1 MSVGTWC
8 NNAVMLGW
16 LSYRVFK
23 DAWLVVVTWLVLST
37 VLVVAALTGLGGQ
50 NLFSRLH
57 SVTADTPGTQSA
69 EGDYVLDSLSGD
81 AVTVSLLVSNVD
93 LSTTQQQE
101 EVAQALSTAH
111 TDLGQLVGTHNV
123 LDPFVVPGMLTSDAA
138 RSMAADS
145 MDGFVVV
152 VTVNPNGSAVADP
165 QDTRYAQ
172 EVATLVDQVSDRLEE
187 VPAELADTAPG
198 AQGTVSH
205 DGLVEEA
212 VSGEAGR
219 DLLRSGL
226 LLLPV
231 ALLVTALAV
240 GRLLQVGAC
249 LLAAVISAASTLG
262 AVHGL
267 SLVVEVPYVAATVFW
282 VLGGSLTLGYALLLT
297 SRYKE
302 ELGAGTPGRGV
313 AEPAGPS
320 EDVPPG
326 STPGDTHAHGRSPSP
341 SPGRSAPVRGTH
353 RYRREAEAPPAA
365 RPLSATMRTAGRT
378 VVFSA
383 LAVAVSLCGLYLAAG
398 GVLRTSALTG
408 VVVLLVAVSVS
419 LTLVPALL
427 ALGGRRVPHSPSRPP
442 ALLLPVLSVFS
453 SVSVFSTLSSAL
465 GRLPGMRRGDQG
477 AAPAPTRSRRAFP
490 WAVLAG
496 CLLVM
501 TGLAVPLGSLHTLT
515 SAASDQLPVGSD
527 QRAYTAVLEQEYPS
541 TVDQDATLVFAGT
554 GEGVTEFIND
564 HVASVPGVEAVVSP
578 STAGDYTVVYLDL
591 AGERWSATAEEAVTA
606 LRALDP
612 PVETWVTGRAA
623 SQVDMRTSLL
633 ASAPVVVA
641 AVVLATVV
649 LLLLLTDSLLLPLV
663 AVPVTGLSLSA
674 SLGVLTWVLQ
684 EGSGRSLLGLAPA
697 GAVGVE
703 TTAVVTAV
711 LLGLGLAMSHE
722 AVLVSRVAEYRD
734 AGTDHRAALRLGLRR
749 SRGPV
754 LAAAVVTVAACA
766 SLLLSRL
773 PLIQEAGLALALIVT
788 VDLVLVRLLLLPSVM
803 RILGR
808 WGWWAPRWLRPPG
821 AAGAAQDH
829 ADGEAVNQE
838 TEQDATGEAGEPAEA
853 SKVTGTLETTRSA
866 APDEEV
872 MAAGSA
878 PTGRQPAGEEETL
891 LARAASSVESADS
904 AESASPTA
912 G

>member
-8 NNAVMLGW
+8 DNAVMLGW

-23 DAWLVVVTWLVLST
+23 DAWLVVATWLVLSA

-69 EGDYVLDSLSGD
+69 EGGYVLDSLSGD
-81 AVTVSLLVSNVD
+81 AVTVTLLVSDVD

-111 TDLGQLVGTHNV
+111 ADLGQLVGTHNV

-165 QDTRYAQ
+165 EDTRYAQ
-172 EVATLVDQVSDRLEE
+172 EVAALVDQVSNRLEE
-187 VPAELADTAPG
+187 VPAELAATAPG
-198 AQGTVSH
+198 ARGTVSH
-205 DGLVEEA
+205 DGSVEEA
-212 VSGEAGR
+212 ISSEAGR

-240 GRLLQVGAC
+240 SRLLQVGAC
-249 LLAAVISAASTLG
+249 LLATVVSAASTLG
-262 AVHGL
+262 AVYGL
-267 SLVVEVPYVAATVFW
+267 SLVVEVPYVAAVVFW
-282 VLGGSLTLGYALLLT
+282 VLGASLTLGYALLLT
-297 SRYKE
+297 SRYQE
-302 ELGAGTPGRGV
+302 TLGSGTPSASATEPEGPPEDG
-313 AEPAGPS
+313 PAGS
-320 EDVPPG
+320 A
-326 STPGDTHAHGRSPSP
+326 PGDTHTQD
-341 SPGRSAPVRGTH
+341 PGSGTTPDRPAPVRGTH
-353 RYRREAEAPPAA
+353 RYRRDAEAPPAA
-365 RPLSATMRTAGRT
+365 RLLSATMRTAGRT

-383 LAVAVSLCGLYLAAG
+383 LAVAVSLCGLYLAAEG
-398 GVLRTSALTG
+398 TLRASALTG
-408 VVVLLVAVSVS
+408 AVVLLVSVSVS

-427 ALGGRRVPHSPSRPP
+427 ALTGQEVLRPSSRPVSP
-442 ALLLPVLSVFS
+442 VLLPIRP
-453 SVSVFSTLSSAL
+453 TLSSAL
-465 GRLPGMRRGDQG
+465 RRLSGIRRDGRGTTPAGARIRR
-477 AAPAPTRSRRAFP
+477 SSVYP

-496 CLLVM
+496 CLLVL

-515 SAASDQLPVGSD
+515 STASDQLPVGSD
-527 QRAYTAVLEQEYPS
+527 QRAYAAVLEQEYPS
-541 TVDQDATLVFAGT
+541 TVDQDATLILAGT
-554 GEGVTEFIND
+554 GESVTEFIND

-591 AGERWSATAEEAVTA
+591 TGERWSGTAEEAVTA

-612 PVETWVTGRAA
+612 PVETWVTGQAA
-623 SQVDMRTSLL
+623 SQVDMRGSLL
-633 ASAPVVVA
+633 GSAPVVAA

-674 SLGVLTWVLQ
+674 SLGVLTWVVQ
-684 EGSGRSLLGLAPA
+684 EGHGRSLLGLAPA
-697 GAVGVE
+697 GGVGVD

-722 AVLVSRVAEYRD
+722 VVLMSRVAQYRS
-734 AGTDHRAALRLGLRR
+734 AGTDHRTALHLGLRQ

-754 LAAAVVTVAACA
+754 LAAAVVTVAACT
-766 SLLLSRL
+766 SLLVSRL
-773 PLIQEAGLALALIVT
+773 PLVQETGLALALVVA
-788 VDLVLVRLLLLPSVM
+788 VDLLLVRLLLLPSVM

-808 WGWWAPRWLRPPG
+808 WSWWAPRWLRPSG
-821 AAGAAQDH
+821 ASAAQGR
-829 ADGEAVNQE
+829 ADRQEVDQE
-838 TEQDATGEAGEPAEA
+838 TEQDPNGEAREPAET
-853 SKVTGTLETTRSA
+853 SEVPETLETARSA

-872 MAAGSA
+872 MAAGGM
-878 PTGRQPAGEEETL
+878 PTGRQPAGEEALPDRT
-891 LARAASSVESADS
+891 ASSVESAES
-904 AESASPTA
+904 AQSAVESASPTA